1 MEILCG
7 QKHLS
12 AQELWGK
19 GKSIVTDFNSLIA
32 EFGNQVREN
41 LRFGEGEPE
50 AQLTNPVAT
59 LLKGFG
65 ALHSMEVQ
73 TVRET
78 SLKTAGG
85 GLVSE
90 GLVRPDYAIMVDG
103 VLTGYVELKA
113 PGKNIDPDSFTKKS
127 HEYKQW
133 QRLRNLPNLLY
144 TNGTEWRLYRYG
156 KPVPTGSEKNDNAV
170 NVSAGSVIIN
180 KKRVLFP
187 EKITWSAPANL
198 ATLFLNFLRWVPAPI
213 TSADRLVETL
223 APLAAL
229 LREEMLLGLD
239 AQEKTYKADQA
250 KAKKKGE
257 EDLLIPSKLV
267 GLRDDWRDTLAPGT
281 SNEEFADS
289 FAQTVVFSLVV
300 ALSEGHNLSIESLST
315 MANRLRSQH
324 GLLGN
329 ALGLLTEHLDEKS
342 SLYNALAVIVRVM
355 GAASWEYISGGKAD
369 VYLHLY
375 EHFLSIYN
383 PEQRKKTGS
392 YYTPVEVVDQMVRL
406 VDDALRTYMGKEHG
420 LASEGVSVIDPAMGT
435 GTYPLSV
442 MHKVAK
448 TESLAPA
455 ARTRALNRLA
465 KNLYGFELQSGPFS
479 VAELR
484 LNQTLKELGA
494 DVPED
499 GLNLYVADTLYD
511 PYSRAKPM
519 SGNTLR
525 LLSQLS
531 NKATRVKREVPI
543 QVCIGNP
550 PYKDKAQG
558 MGGWVESG
566 HRYKKKDEKE
576 KNSPILDDFRA
587 PSMGG
592 YERVLKNLY
601 IYFWRWAFWKVFED
615 SFRVIES
622 ESDNSQHA
630 GVVCF
635 ITPSSYLNGPGFAG
649 MREYI
654 RRSSSRGWIIN
665 VTPEGYGPE
674 KENAIFAIKTPVA
687 ISLFIRE
694 ENTDEERMA
703 DIRYVAL
710 HGTFEEKMQAL
721 ANLEL
726 DGEEFM
732 PVRSGWGNQFAP
744 DSGKDW
750 NSYLYMD
757 DLYSVSS
764 SGIDPSRKW
773 VVAPS
778 QRILEERWSELTE
791 GNDLKIRANR
801 FKETPTAGI
810 AKGKTPLLGND
821 TFQGSKESLNDQIA
835 REVIPT
841 VPNIV
846 PIGYRSFDRQYIL
859 ADARLLDRPRPKLW
873 PYRIQNQIFIVEQ
886 YARNP
891 KNGPG
896 LYFSSLI
903 PDKNA
908 FKGSHG
914 GRCYPVFTT
923 DGEPNLRTSV
933 AQLLCE
939 RFGNDAPGN
948 LVYYLAALTGHP
960 EYVRT
965 FSKPL
970 ETSHM
975 RAPLTADPELWERA
989 VQLGKQVVW
998 LHTYGE
1004 RGEPLPGMK
1013 YLHQLPEGAD
1023 YTLPNPTVDMGKT
1036 MPEEKP
1042 SFSPDPVDSLSEEE
1056 NNPVMGTVSFG
1067 QARCENMEKRVFD
1080 YTIGG
1085 NQVLGLW
1092 AKYRLKKPE
1101 EVSSSPLDEIV
1112 QREWPEAWSE
1122 EYERLL
1128 YTLTHLVHLEPAQEK
1143 LLDEVLAGEQI
1154 FREEFVDTED

>member
-1 MEILCG
+1 M
-7 QKHLS
+7 
-12 AQELWGK
+12 
-19 GKSIVTDFNSLIA
+19 TDFNSLIA
-32 EFGNQVREN
+32 EFGRQVREN
-41 LRFGEGEPE
+41 LRVGDGEPE

-59 LLKGFG
+59 LLQDFG
-65 ALHSMEVQ
+65 ALHSMKVV

-85 GLVSE
+85 GLISE

-113 PGKNIDPDSFTKKS
+113 PGKNIDPASFTKKS
-127 HEYKQW
+127 HEYRQW

-156 KPVPTGSEKNDNAV
+156 EPVLTSTGYDAV
-170 NVSAGSVIIN
+170 HMHGSFSGHGT
-180 KKRVLFP
+180 L
-187 EKITWSAPANL
+187 SAPDAL
-198 ATLFLNFLRWVPAPI
+198 ATFFLNFLRWVPAPI
-213 TSADRLVETL
+213 KSADQLVETL

-229 LREEMLLGLD
+229 LREEMLLGL
-239 AQEKTYKADQA
+239 AVQEKTYKADQA

-257 EDLLIPSKLV
+257 EDFVIPPPLV
-267 GLRDDWRDTLAPGT
+267 GLRKDWRDTLAPST

-300 ALSEGHNLSIESLST
+300 ALSEGHDLSLETFST
-315 MANRLRSQH
+315 MAGRLRSQH

-342 SLYNALAVIVRVM
+342 SLYNALAVIVRVI
-355 GAASWEYISGGKAD
+355 GAASWVDISGGKSD

-375 EHFLSIYN
+375 EHFLKVYN

-406 VDDALRTYMGKEHG
+406 VDDALRTYLGKEHG

-442 MHKVAK
+442 MHQVAK
-448 TESLAPA
+448 AESLAPA

-494 DVPED
+494 DIPED
-499 GLNLYVADTLYD
+499 GLNLYVADTLGD
-511 PYSRAKPM
+511 PYAKQKPVN
-519 SGNTLR
+519 GNTLR

-550 PYKDKAQG
+550 PYKDKAEG

-566 HRYKKKDEKE
+566 FRSADVA
-576 KNSPILDDFRA
+576 SPILDDFRA
-587 PSMGG
+587 QGMGK
-592 YERVLKNLY
+592 YEYVLKNLY
-601 IYFWRWAFWKVFED
+601 VYFWRWAFWKVFED
-615 SFRVIES
+615 SFRALEGQPDS
-622 ESDNSQHA
+622 AQRA

-635 ITPSSYLNGPGFAG
+635 ITASGYLNGPGFAG

-665 VTPEGYGPE
+665 VTPEGKRPPA
-674 KENAIFAIKTPVA
+674 KNAVFAIETPVSIA
-687 ISLFIRE
+687 LFLRE
-694 ENTDEERMA
+694 ENTDEETPA

-710 HGTFEEKMQAL
+710 HGTFAEKMQAL
-721 ANLEL
+721 AALEL
-726 DGEEFM
+726 DSVEFE
-732 PVRSGWGNQFAP
+732 PVRSGWGDKFAP
-744 DSGKDW
+744 EAGGDWDSYPELPDFYASCFPGVKP
-750 NSYLYMD
+750 N
-757 DLYSVSS
+757 
-764 SGIDPSRKW
+764 KTW
-773 VVAPS
+773 VYAPS
-778 QRILEERWSELTE
+778 ESVLQERWGELIE
-791 GNDLKIRANR
+791 GNDLEVRAER
-801 FKETPTAGI
+801 FKETRDTKI
-810 AKGKTPLLGND
+810 TEGKNPLPGSD
-821 TFQGSKESLNDQIA
+821 TFQGSLESLNDQIA
-835 REVIPT
+835 RELIPDT
-841 VPNIV
+841 PNIV
-846 PIGYRSFDRQYIL
+846 QVGYRSFDRQYIL
-859 ADARLLDRPRPKLW
+859 ADARLADMPRPKLW
-873 PYRIQNQIFIVEQ
+873 EHRVPGQIFIVEQ
-886 YARNP
+886 HAHYP
-891 KNGPG
+891 KAGPG
-896 LYFSSLI
+896 LYFNDLI
-903 PDKNA
+903 PDMDA
-908 FKGSHG
+908 FKGSEG
-914 GRCYPVFTT
+914 GRAHPSLTT
-923 DGEPNLRTSV
+923 DSTPNLTESAEQMLR
-933 AQLLCE
+933 E
-939 RFGNDAPGN
+939 RFGNNAPGD

-960 EYVRT
+960 GYVRT
-965 FSKPL
+965 FDEPL
-970 ETSHM
+970 QQAGI
-975 RAPLTADPELWERA
+975 RVPLTADPALWERA

-1023 YTLPNPTVDMGKT
+1023 YTLPTPTVDMGKT
-1036 MPEEKP
+1036 MPEKKP
-1042 SFSPDPVDSLSEEE
+1042 SFSPDPVDSLSEEQ
-1056 NNPVMGTVSFG
+1056 NNPAMGTVSFG
-1067 QARCENMEKRVFD
+1067 QARCENVEKRVFD
-1080 YTIGG
+1080 YTVGG

-1092 AKYRLKKPE
+1092 AKYRLKKP
-1101 EVSSSPLDEIV
+1101 VVRRSSSLNDIV
-1112 QREWPEAWSE
+1112 QREWPAAWSE

>member
-1 MEILCG
+1 M
-7 QKHLS
+7 
-12 AQELWGK
+12 
-19 GKSIVTDFNSLIA
+19 
-32 EFGNQVREN
+32 
-41 LRFGEGEPE
+41 
-50 AQLTNPVAT
+50 
-59 LLKGFG
+59 
-65 ALHSMEVQ
+65 
-73 TVRET
+73 
-78 SLKTAGG
+78 
-85 GLVSE
+85 
-90 GLVRPDYAIMVDG
+90 RPDYAIMVDG

-113 PGKNIDPDSFTKKS
+113 PGKNIDPASFTKKS

-156 KPVPTGSEKNDNAV
+156 EPVLTSTGYDAV
-170 NVSAGSVIIN
+170 HMHGSFSGHGT
-180 KKRVLFP
+180 L
-187 EKITWSAPANL
+187 SAPDAL
-198 ATLFLNFLRWVPAPI
+198 ATFFLNFLRWVPAPI
-213 TSADRLVETL
+213 KSADQLVETL

-229 LREEMLLGLD
+229 LREEMLLGL
-239 AQEKTYKADQA
+239 AVQEKTYKADQA

-257 EDLLIPSKLV
+257 EDFVIPPPLV
-267 GLRDDWRDTLAPGT
+267 GLRKDWRDTLAPST

-300 ALSEGHNLSIESLST
+300 ALSEGHDLSLETFST
-315 MANRLRSQH
+315 MAGRLRSQH

-355 GAASWEYISGGKAD
+355 GAASWADISGGKSD

-375 EHFLSIYN
+375 EHFLKVYN

-406 VDDALRTYMGKEHG
+406 VDDALRTYLGKEHG

-484 LNQTLKELGA
+484 LNQTLKEMGA
-494 DVPED
+494 DIPED
-499 GLNLYVADTLYD
+499 GLNLYVADTLSD
-511 PYSRAKPM
+511 PYAKQKPVN
-519 SGNTLR
+519 GNTLR

-566 HRYKKKDEKE
+566 HRYKKKDKKE

-587 PSMGG
+587 PSMGK
-592 YERVLKNLY
+592 YEYVLKNLY
-601 IYFWRWAFWKVFED
+601 VYFWRWAFWKVFED
-615 SFRVIES
+615 SFRALEGQPDS
-622 ESDNSQHA
+622 AQRA

-635 ITPSSYLNGPGFAG
+635 ITADGYLNGPGFAG

-665 VTPEGYGPE
+665 VTPEGLQPPA
-674 KENAIFAIKTPVA
+674 ENAIFAIETPVSIA
-687 ISLFIRE
+687 LFLRE
-694 ENTDEERMA
+694 EDTDEETPA

-710 HGTFEEKMQAL
+710 HGTFAEKMQAL
-721 ANLEL
+721 AALDL
-726 DGEEFM
+726 DGAEFE
-732 PVRSGWGNQFAP
+732 PVRSGWGDKFAP
-744 DSGKDW
+744 EAGGDWDSYPELPDF
-750 NSYLYMD
+750 YLD
-757 DLYSVSS
+757 HFP
-764 SGIDPSRKW
+764 GIDPSRSW
-773 VVAPS
+773 VYDPS
-778 QRILEERWSELTE
+778 LSILEERWAELIE
-791 GNDLKIRANR
+791 GTDLQVRAER
-801 FKETPTAGI
+801 FKKTDSTSIFAG
-810 AKGKTPLLGND
+810 KKPLPGED
-821 TFQGSKESLNDQIA
+821 TFQGSHESLNDQIA
-835 REVIPT
+835 REVIPDA
-841 VPNIV
+841 PNIV
-846 PIGYRSFDRQYIL
+846 PVGYRSFDRQYIL
-859 ADARLLDRPRPKLW
+859 ADARLIHRPSPKLW
-873 PYRIQNQIFIVEQ
+873 EYRIPGQIFIVEQ
-886 YARNP
+886 HSRHP
-891 KNGPG
+891 KAGPG
-896 LYFSSLI
+896 LYISSLI
-903 PDKNA
+903 PDKNS
-908 FKGSHG
+908 FKGSEG
-914 GRCYPVFTT
+914 GRAHPVLTVS
-923 DGEPNLRTSV
+923 GIPNLTESA
-933 AQLLCE
+933 AQILRE
-939 RFGNDAPGN
+939 RFGDNAPGD

-960 EYVRT
+960 GYVRT
-965 FSKPL
+965 FDKPL
-970 ETSHM
+970 QQAGI
-975 RAPLTADPELWERA
+975 RVPLTADPALWERA

-1004 RGEPLPGMK
+1004 RGESLPGMK

-1023 YTLPNPTVDMGKT
+1023 YALPTPTVDMGKT
-1036 MPEEKP
+1036 MPEKKP
-1042 SFSPDPVDSLSEEE
+1042 SFSPDPVNSLSEEE

-1067 QARCENMEKRVFD
+1067 KARCENVEKRVFD

-1092 AKYRLKKPE
+1092 AKYRLKKP
-1101 EVSSSPLDEIV
+1101 VVRRSSSLNDIV
-1112 QREWPEAWSE
+1112 QREWPDAWSE

>member
-1 MEILCG
+1 M
-7 QKHLS
+7 
-12 AQELWGK
+12 
-19 GKSIVTDFNSLIA
+19 TDFNSLIA
-32 EFGNQVREN
+32 EFGRQVREN
-41 LRFGEGEPE
+41 LRVGDGEPE

-59 LLKGFG
+59 LLQDFG
-65 ALHSMEVQ
+65 ALHSMKVV

-85 GLVSE
+85 GLISE
-90 GLVRPDYAIMVDG
+90 GLVRPDYAITVDG

-113 PGKNIDPDSFTKKS
+113 PGKNIDPASFTKKS
-127 HEYKQW
+127 HEYRQW

-156 KPVPTGSEKNDNAV
+156 EPVLTSTGYDAV
-170 NVSAGSVIIN
+170 HMHGSFSGHGT
-180 KKRVLFP
+180 L
-187 EKITWSAPANL
+187 SAPDAL
-198 ATLFLNFLRWVPAPI
+198 ATFFLNFLRWVPAPI
-213 TSADRLVETL
+213 KSADQLVETL

-229 LREEMLLGLD
+229 LREEMLLGLS
-239 AQEKTYKADQA
+239 AQEKTYKAEQA

-257 EDLLIPSKLV
+257 EDFVIPPPLV
-267 GLRDDWRDTLAPGT
+267 GLRKDWRDTLAPST

-300 ALSEGHNLSIESLST
+300 ALSENLDLSLETFST
-315 MANRLRSQH
+315 MAGRLRSQH

-329 ALGLLTEHLDEKS
+329 ALSLLTDHLDEKS

-355 GAASWEYISGGKAD
+355 DAASWADISGGKSD

-375 EHFLSIYN
+375 EHFLKVYN

-406 VDDALRTYMGKEHG
+406 VDDALRAYLGKEHG

-442 MHKVAK
+442 MHQVAK
-448 TESLAPA
+448 TDSLAPA

-484 LNQTLKELGA
+484 LNETLKEMGA
-494 DVPED
+494 EVPED
-499 GLNLYVADTLYD
+499 GLNLYVADTLSD
-511 PYSRAKPM
+511 PYAKQKPVN
-519 SGNTLR
+519 GNTLR

-550 PYKDKAQG
+550 PYKDKAEG

-566 HRYKKKDEKE
+566 FRSADVA
-576 KNSPILDDFRA
+576 SPILDDFRA
-587 PSMGG
+587 QGMGK
-592 YERVLKNLY
+592 YEYVLKNLY
-601 IYFWRWAFWKVFED
+601 VYFWRWAFWKVFED
-615 SFRVIES
+615 SFRALEGQPDS
-622 ESDNSQHA
+622 AQRA

-635 ITPSSYLNGPGFAG
+635 ITADGYLHGPGFAG

-665 VTPEGYGPE
+665 VTPEGKRPPA
-674 KENAIFAIKTPVA
+674 KNAVFAIETPVSIA
-687 ISLFIRE
+687 LFLRE
-694 ENTDEERMA
+694 EKTDEETPA

-710 HGTFEEKMQAL
+710 HGTFAEKMQAL
-721 ANLEL
+721 AALNL
-726 DGEEFM
+726 DGAEFE
-732 PVRSGWGNQFAP
+732 PVRSGWGDKFAP
-744 DSGKDW
+744 EAGGDWDSYPEIPDFYTSCFPGVKP
-750 NSYLYMD
+750 N
-757 DLYSVSS
+757 
-764 SGIDPSRKW
+764 KTW
-773 VVAPS
+773 VYAPS
-778 QRILEERWSELTE
+778 ESVLQERWAELIE
-791 GNDLKIRANR
+791 GNDLEVRAER
-801 FKETPTAGI
+801 FKETRDTKI
-810 AKGKTPLLGND
+810 TEGKKPLPGSD
-821 TFQGSKESLNDQIA
+821 TFQGSLESLNEQIA
-835 REVIPT
+835 REFIPDT
-841 VPNIV
+841 PNIV
-846 PIGYRSFDRQYIL
+846 QVGYRSFDRQYIL
-859 ADARLLDRPRPKLW
+859 ADARLADMPRPKLW
-873 PYRIQNQIFIVEQ
+873 EHRVPGQIFIVEQ
-886 YARNP
+886 HARHP
-891 KNGPG
+891 QAGPG
-896 LYFSSLI
+896 LYFDALI
-903 PDKNA
+903 PDMNA
-908 FKGSHG
+908 FNNRG
-914 GRCYPVFTT
+914 GRAHPALTI
-923 DGEPNLRTSV
+923 GGAPNLTEPA
-933 AQLLCE
+933 AQMLRE
-939 RFGNDAPGN
+939 RFGNNAPGD

-960 EYVRT
+960 GYVRT
-965 FSKPL
+965 FDVPL
-970 ETSHM
+970 QQAGI
-975 RAPLTADPELWERA
+975 RVPLTADPELWERA

-1023 YTLPNPTVDMGKT
+1023 YTLPTPTVDMGSA
-1036 MPEEKP
+1036 MPEKKP
-1042 SFSPDPVDSLSEEE
+1042 SFSPDPVNSLSEEE
-1056 NNPVMGTVSFG
+1056 NNPAMGTVSFG
-1067 QARCENMEKRVFD
+1067 QARCENVEKRVFD

-1092 AKYRLKKPE
+1092 AKYRLKKP
-1101 EVSSSPLDEIV
+1101 VVRRSSSLNDIV

>member
-1 MEILCG
+1 M
-7 QKHLS
+7 
-12 AQELWGK
+12 
-19 GKSIVTDFNSLIA
+19 TDFNSLIA
-32 EFGNQVREN
+32 EFGRQVREN
-41 LRFGEGEPE
+41 LRVGDGEPE

-59 LLKGFG
+59 LLQDFG
-65 ALHSMEVQ
+65 ALHSMKVV

-113 PGKNIDPDSFTKKS
+113 PGKNIDPASFTKKS

-133 QRLRNLPNLLY
+133 QCLRNLPNLLY

-156 KPVPTGSEKNDNAV
+156 EPVLTSTGYDAV
-170 NVSAGSVIIN
+170 HMHGSFSGHGT
-180 KKRVLFP
+180 L
-187 EKITWSAPANL
+187 SAPDAL
-198 ATLFLNFLRWVPAPI
+198 ATFFLNFLRWVPAPI
-213 TSADRLVETL
+213 TSADQLVETL

-229 LREEMLLGLD
+229 LREEMLLGLA
-239 AQEKTYKADQA
+239 AQEKTYKAEQA

-257 EDLLIPSKLV
+257 EDSVFPPPLV
-267 GLRDDWRDTLAPGT
+267 GLRKDWRDTLAPST

-300 ALSEGHNLSIESLST
+300 ALSENLDLSLETFST
-315 MANRLRSQH
+315 MAGRLRSQH

-329 ALGLLTEHLDEKS
+329 ALGLLTEHLDEES

-355 GAASWEYISGGKAD
+355 GAASWADISGGKSD

-375 EHFLSIYN
+375 EHFLKVYN

-406 VDDALRTYMGKEHG
+406 VDDALRTYLGKEHG

-442 MHKVAK
+442 MHKVAR

-465 KNLYGFELQSGPFS
+465 NNLYGFELQSGPFS

-484 LNQTLKELGA
+484 LNQTLKEMGG

-499 GLNLYVADTLYD
+499 GLNLYVADTLSD
-511 PYSRAKPM
+511 PYAKQKPVN
-519 SGNTLR
+519 GNTLR

-550 PYKDKAQG
+550 PYKDKAEG

-566 HRYKKKDEKE
+566 FRSPDVA
-576 KNSPILDDFRA
+576 SPILDDFRA
-587 PSMGG
+587 PGMGK
-592 YERVLKNLY
+592 YEYVLKNLY
-601 IYFWRWAFWKVFED
+601 VYFWRWAFWKVFED
-615 SFRVIES
+615 SFRALEGQPDS
-622 ESDNSQHA
+622 AQRA

-635 ITPSSYLNGPGFAG
+635 ITADGYLHGPGFAG

-665 VTPEGYGPE
+665 VTPEGKRPPA
-674 KENAIFAIKTPVA
+674 KNAVFAIETPVSIA
-687 ISLFIRE
+687 LFLRE
-694 ENTDEERMA
+694 ENTDEETPA

-710 HGTFEEKMQAL
+710 HGTFAEKMQAL
-721 ANLEL
+721 ATLDL
-726 DGEEFM
+726 DGAEFE
-732 PVRSGWGNQFAP
+732 PARSGWGDKFAP
-744 DSGKDW
+744 EAGGDWDSYPELPDFYASCFPGVKP
-750 NSYLYMD
+750 N
-757 DLYSVSS
+757 
-764 SGIDPSRKW
+764 KTW
-773 VVAPS
+773 VYAPS
-778 QRILEERWSELTE
+778 KSVLQERWAELIE
-791 GNDLKIRANR
+791 GNDLEVRAER
-801 FKETPTAGI
+801 FKETRDTKI
-810 AKGKTPLLGND
+810 TEGKKPLPGSD
-821 TFQGSKESLNDQIA
+821 TFQGSLESLNDQIA
-835 REVIPT
+835 RELIPDT
-841 VPNIV
+841 PNIV
-846 PIGYRSFDRQYIL
+846 QVGYRSFDRQYIL
-859 ADARLLDRPRPKLW
+859 ADARLADMPRPKLW
-873 PYRIQNQIFIVEQ
+873 EHRVPGQIFIVEQ
-886 YARNP
+886 HARHP
-891 KNGPG
+891 QAGPG
-896 LYFSSLI
+896 LYFDALI
-903 PDKNA
+903 PDMNA
-908 FKGSHG
+908 FNNRG
-914 GRCYPVFTT
+914 GRAHPTLTT
-923 DGEPNLRTSV
+923 GGTPNLTEFATQMLR
-933 AQLLCE
+933 E
-939 RFGNDAPGN
+939 RFGDNAPGD

-960 EYVRT
+960 GYVRT
-965 FSKPL
+965 FDEPL
-970 ETSHM
+970 QQAGI
-975 RAPLTADPELWERA
+975 RVPLTADPELWERA

-1004 RGEPLPGMK
+1004 RGEPLPGMEH
-1013 YLHQLPEGAD
+1013 LHQLPEGAD
-1023 YTLPNPTVDMGKT
+1023 YTLPTPTVDMGKT
-1036 MPEEKP
+1036 MPEKKP
-1042 SFSPDPVDSLSEEE
+1042 SFSPDLVNSLSEEE

-1067 QARCENMEKRVFD
+1067 KARCENVEKRVFD
-1080 YTIGG
+1080 YTVGG

-1092 AKYRLKKPE
+1092 AKYRLKKP
-1101 EVSSSPLDEIV
+1101 VVRRSSSLNDIV
-1112 QREWPEAWSE
+1112 QREWPAAWSE

-1128 YTLTHLVHLEPAQEK
+1128 YTLTHLVHLEPSQEK

>member
-1 MEILCG
+1 M
-7 QKHLS
+7 
-12 AQELWGK
+12 
-19 GKSIVTDFNSLIA
+19 TDFNSLIA
-32 EFGNQVREN
+32 EFGRQVREN
-41 LRFGEGEPE
+41 LRVGDGEPE

-59 LLKGFG
+59 LLQDFG
-65 ALHSMEVQ
+65 ALHSMKVV

-113 PGKNIDPDSFTKKS
+113 PGKNIDPASFTKKS

-156 KPVPTGSEKNDNAV
+156 EPVLTSTGYDAV
-170 NVSAGSVIIN
+170 HMHGSFSGHGT
-180 KKRVLFP
+180 L
-187 EKITWSAPANL
+187 SAPDAL
-198 ATLFLNFLRWVPAPI
+198 AAFFLNFLRWAPSPI
-213 TSADRLVETL
+213 TSADQLVGTL

-229 LREEMLLGLD
+229 LREEMLLGL
-239 AQEKTYKADQA
+239 AVQEKTYKADQT

-257 EDLLIPSKLV
+257 EDFVIPPPLV
-267 GLRDDWRDTLAPGT
+267 GLRKDWRDTLAPST

-300 ALSEGHNLSIESLST
+300 ALSEGHDLSLETFST
-315 MANRLRSQH
+315 MAGRLRSQH

-355 GAASWEYISGGKAD
+355 GAASWKYISGGKSD

-375 EHFLSIYN
+375 EHFLKVYN

-406 VDDALRTYMGKEHG
+406 VDDALRTYLGKEHG

-442 MHKVAK
+442 MHQVAK
-448 TESLAPA
+448 AESLAPA

-494 DVPED
+494 EIPED
-499 GLNLYVADTLYD
+499 GLNLYVADTLSD
-511 PYSRAKPM
+511 PYAKQKPVN
-519 SGNTLR
+519 SQTLR

-550 PYKDKAQG
+550 PYKDKAEG

-566 HRYKKKDEKE
+566 FRSPAVA
-576 KNSPILDDFRA
+576 SPILDDFRA
-587 PSMGG
+587 PGMGK
-592 YERVLKNLY
+592 YEYVLKNLY
-601 IYFWRWAFWKVFED
+601 VYFWRWAFWKVFED
-615 SFRVIES
+615 SFRALEGQPDS
-622 ESDNSQHA
+622 TQRA

-635 ITPSSYLNGPGFAG
+635 ITADGYLNGPGFAG

-665 VTPEGYGPE
+665 VTPEGKRPPA
-674 KENAIFAIKTPVA
+674 KNAVFAIETPVSIA
-687 ISLFIRE
+687 LFLRE
-694 ENTDEERMA
+694 ENTDEETPA

-710 HGTFEEKMQAL
+710 HGTFAEKMHAL
-721 ANLEL
+721 ATLDL
-726 DGEEFM
+726 DGAEFE
-732 PVRSGWGNQFAP
+732 PVRSGWGDKFAP
-744 DSGKDW
+744 EAGGDWDSYPELPDFYASCFPGVKP
-750 NSYLYMD
+750 N
-757 DLYSVSS
+757 
-764 SGIDPSRKW
+764 KTW
-773 VVAPS
+773 VYAPS
-778 QRILEERWSELTE
+778 ESVLQERWAELIE
-791 GNDLKIRANR
+791 GNDLEVRAER
-801 FKETPTAGI
+801 FKETRDTKI
-810 AKGKTPLLGND
+810 TEGKKPLPGSD
-821 TFQGSKESLNDQIA
+821 TFQGSLESLNDQIA
-835 REVIPT
+835 RELIPDT
-841 VPNIV
+841 PNIV
-846 PIGYRSFDRQYIL
+846 QVGYRSFDRQYIL
-859 ADARLLDRPRPKLW
+859 ADARLLHMPSPKLW
-873 PYRIQNQIFIVEQ
+873 EHRVSEQIFIVEQ
-886 YARNP
+886 HARHP
-891 KNGPG
+891 QAGPG
-896 LYFSSLI
+896 LYFDALI
-903 PDKNA
+903 PDMNA
-908 FKGSHG
+908 FNNRG
-914 GRCYPVFTT
+914 GRAHPVLNVNGT
-923 DGEPNLRTSV
+923 PNLTEPATQMLR
-933 AQLLCE
+933 E
-939 RFGNDAPGN
+939 RFGDNAPGN

-960 EYVRT
+960 GYVRT
-965 FSKPL
+965 FDEPL
-970 ETSHM
+970 QQAGI
-975 RAPLTADPELWERA
+975 RVPLTADPALWERA

-1004 RGEPLPGMK
+1004 RGEPLPGIK
-1013 YLHQLPEGAD
+1013 YLHQLPKDAD

-1036 MPEEKP
+1036 MPEKKP
-1042 SFSPDPVDSLSEEE
+1042 SFSPDPVDSLSKEE

-1067 QARCENMEKRVFD
+1067 QARCENVEKRVFD

-1092 AKYRLKKPE
+1092 AKYRLKKPKTNW
-1101 EVSSSPLDEIV
+1101 SSSLNDIV

>member
-1 MEILCG
+1 M
-7 QKHLS
+7 
-12 AQELWGK
+12 
-19 GKSIVTDFNSLIA
+19 TDFNSLIA
-32 EFGNQVREN
+32 EFGRQVREN
-41 LRFGEGEPE
+41 LRVGDGEPE

-59 LLKGFG
+59 LLQDFG
-65 ALHSMEVQ
+65 ALHSMKVV

-113 PGKNIDPDSFTKKS
+113 PGKNIDPASFTKKS

-156 KPVPTGSEKNDNAV
+156 EPVLTSTGYEAV
-170 NVSAGSVIIN
+170 HMHGSFSGHGT
-180 KKRVLFP
+180 L
-187 EKITWSAPANL
+187 SAPDAL
-198 ATLFLNFLRWVPAPI
+198 ATFFLNFLRWVPAPI
-213 TSADRLVETL
+213 TSADQLVETL

-229 LREEMLLGLD
+229 LREEMLLGLS
-239 AQEKTYKADQA
+239 AQEKTYKAEQA

-257 EDLLIPSKLV
+257 EDFVIPPPLV
-267 GLRDDWRDTLAPGT
+267 GLRKDWRDTLAPST

-300 ALSEGHNLSIESLST
+300 ALSEGHDLSLETFST
-315 MANRLRSQH
+315 MAGRLRSQH

-329 ALGLLTEHLDEKS
+329 ALGLLTEHLDEES

-355 GAASWEYISGGKAD
+355 GAASWADISGGKSD

-375 EHFLSIYN
+375 EHFLKVYN

-406 VDDALRTYMGKEHG
+406 VDDALRTYLGKEHG

-442 MHKVAK
+442 MHQVAK

-484 LNQTLKELGA
+484 LNQTLKEMGG

-499 GLNLYVADTLYD
+499 GLNLYVADTLSD
-511 PYSRAKPM
+511 PYAKQKPVN
-519 SGNTLR
+519 GNTLR

-550 PYKDKAQG
+550 PYKDKAEG

-566 HRYKKKDEKE
+566 FRSPDVA
-576 KNSPILDDFRA
+576 SPILDDFRA
-587 PSMGG
+587 PGMGK
-592 YERVLKNLY
+592 YEYVLKNLY
-601 IYFWRWAFWKVFED
+601 VYFWRWAFWKVFED
-615 SFRVIES
+615 SFRALGGQPDS
-622 ESDNSQHA
+622 SQHA

-635 ITPSSYLNGPGFAG
+635 ITADGYLHGPGFAG

-654 RRSSSRGWIIN
+654 RRSASRGWIIN
-665 VTPEGYGPE
+665 VTPEGLRPPA
-674 KENAIFAIKTPVA
+674 KNAVFAIETPVSIA
-687 ISLFIRE
+687 LFLRE
-694 ENTDEERMA
+694 ENTDEETPA

-710 HGTFEEKMQAL
+710 HGTFTEKMQDLAAL
-721 ANLEL
+721 DL
-726 DGEEFM
+726 DSAEFE
-732 PVRSGWGNQFAP
+732 PARSGWGDKFAP
-744 DSGKDW
+744 EAGGDWDSYPALPDFYA
-750 NSYLYMD
+750 SYFPG
-757 DLYSVSS
+757 VK
-764 SGIDPSRKW
+764 PNKTW
-773 VVAPS
+773 VYAPS
-778 QRILEERWSELTE
+778 ESVLQERWAELIE
-791 GNDLKIRANR
+791 GNDLEVRAER
-801 FKETPTAGI
+801 FKETSSTGI
-810 AKGKTPLLGND
+810 AVGKKPLPGND
-821 TFQGSKESLNDQIA
+821 TFQGSLESLNDQIT
-835 REVIPT
+835 REIIPDA
-841 VPNIV
+841 PNIV
-846 PIGYRSFDRQYIL
+846 PVGYRSFDRQYIL
-859 ADARLLDRPRPKLW
+859 ADSRLLHRASPDLW
-873 PYRIQNQIFIVEQ
+873 EHRVPGQIFIVEQ
-886 YARNP
+886 HAHYP
-891 KNGPG
+891 KAGPG
-896 LYFSSLI
+896 LYFSALI
-903 PDKNA
+903 PDMDA
-908 FKGSHG
+908 FNNRG
-914 GRCYPVFTT
+914 GRAHPVLAVSGT
-923 DGEPNLRTSV
+923 PNLTEPTARI
-933 AQLLCE
+933 LRE
-939 RFGNDAPGN
+939 RFGDNAPGD

-960 EYVRT
+960 GYVRT
-965 FSKPL
+965 FDEPL
-970 ETSHM
+970 KQAGI
-975 RAPLTADPELWERA
+975 RVPLTADPELWERA

-1013 YLHQLPEGAD
+1013 YLHQIPEGAD
-1023 YTLPNPTVDMGKT
+1023 YTLPTPTVDMGRT
-1036 MPEEKP
+1036 MPEKKP
-1042 SFSPDPVDSLSEEE
+1042 SFSPDPVSSLSEEE
-1056 NNPVMGTVSFG
+1056 NNPVMGAVSFG
-1067 QARCENMEKRVFD
+1067 RARCENVEKRVFD
-1080 YTIGG
+1080 YTVGG

-1092 AKYRLKKPE
+1092 AKYRLKKP
-1101 EVSSSPLDEIV
+1101 VVRRSSSLNDIV
-1112 QREWPEAWSE
+1112 QREWPEAWSD

>member
-1 MEILCG
+1 M
-7 QKHLS
+7 
-12 AQELWGK
+12 
-19 GKSIVTDFNSLIA
+19 TDFNSLIA
-32 EFGNQVREN
+32 EFGRQVREN
-41 LRFGEGEPE
+41 LRVGDGEPE

-59 LLKGFG
+59 LLQDFG
-65 ALHSMEVQ
+65 ALHSMKVV

-90 GLVRPDYAIMVDG
+90 GLVRPDYAITVDG

-113 PGKNIDPDSFTKKS
+113 PGKNIDPASFTKKS
-127 HEYKQW
+127 HEYRQW

-156 KPVPTGSEKNDNAV
+156 EPVLTSTGYDAV
-170 NVSAGSVIIN
+170 HMHGSFSGHGT
-180 KKRVLFP
+180 L
-187 EKITWSAPANL
+187 SAPDAL
-198 ATLFLNFLRWVPAPI
+198 ATFFLSFLRWVPAPI
-213 TSADRLVETL
+213 KSADQLVETL

-229 LREEMLLGLD
+229 LREEMLLGLA

-257 EDLLIPSKLV
+257 EDFVIPPPLV
-267 GLRDDWRDTLAPGT
+267 GLRKDWRDTLAPST

-300 ALSEGHNLSIESLST
+300 ALSENLDLSLETFST
-315 MANRLRSQH
+315 MAGRLRSQH

-355 GAASWEYISGGKAD
+355 DAASWADISGGKSD

-375 EHFLSIYN
+375 EHFLKVYN

-406 VDDALRTYMGKEHG
+406 VDDALRTYLGKEHG

-442 MHKVAK
+442 MHQVAK

-494 DVPED
+494 DIPED
-499 GLNLYVADTLYD
+499 GLNLYVADTLSD
-511 PYSRAKPM
+511 PYAKQKPVN
-519 SGNTLR
+519 GNTLR

-550 PYKDKAQG
+550 PYKDKAEG

-566 HRYKKKDEKE
+566 FRSADVA
-576 KNSPILDDFRA
+576 SPILDDFRA
-587 PSMGG
+587 PGMGK
-592 YERVLKNLY
+592 YEYVLKNLY
-601 IYFWRWAFWKVFED
+601 VYFWRWAFWKVFED
-615 SFRVIES
+615 SFRALEGQLDS
-622 ESDNSQHA
+622 AQHA

-635 ITPSSYLNGPGFAG
+635 ITADGYLNGPGFAG

-665 VTPEGYGPE
+665 VTPEGKRPPKGTAVFDIE
-674 KENAIFAIKTPVA
+674 TPVSIA
-687 ISLFIRE
+687 LFLRE
-694 ENTDEERMA
+694 ENTDEETPA

-710 HGTFEEKMQAL
+710 HGKLEEKLQAL
-721 ANLEL
+721 AALDL
-726 DGEEFM
+726 DGAEFE
-732 PVRSGWGNQFAP
+732 PVRSGWGDKFAP
-744 DSGKDW
+744 EAGGDWDSYPELPDFYASCFPGVKP
-750 NSYLYMD
+750 N
-757 DLYSVSS
+757 
-764 SGIDPSRKW
+764 KTW
-773 VVAPS
+773 VYAPS
-778 QRILEERWSELTE
+778 ESVLQERWAELIE
-791 GNDLKIRANR
+791 GNDLEVRAER
-801 FKETPTAGI
+801 FKETGSTSISAG
-810 AKGKTPLLGND
+810 KKPLPGKD
-821 TFQGSKESLNDQIA
+821 TFQGSRESLNDQIA
-835 REVIPT
+835 RELIPDA
-841 VPNIV
+841 PNIV
-846 PIGYRSFDRQYIL
+846 PVGYRSFDRQYIL
-859 ADARLLDRPRPKLW
+859 ADSRLLERARPELW
-873 PYRIQNQIFIVEQ
+873 EHRVPGQIFIVEQ
-886 YARNP
+886 HAHYP
-891 KNGPG
+891 KAGPG
-896 LYFSSLI
+896 LYFSALI
-903 PDKNA
+903 PDMHA
-908 FKGSHG
+908 FNNRG
-914 GRCYPVFTT
+914 GRAHPALTI
-923 DGEPNLRTSV
+923 GGAPNLTESA
-933 AQLLCE
+933 AQMLRE
-939 RFGNDAPGN
+939 RFGENAPGD

-960 EYVRT
+960 GYVRT
-965 FSKPL
+965 FDEPL
-970 ETSHM
+970 QQAGI
-975 RAPLTADPELWERA
+975 RVPLTADPELWERA

-998 LHTYGE
+998 LHTCGE
-1004 RGEPLPGMK
+1004 RGEPLPDMK
-1013 YLHQLPEGAD
+1013 YLHQIPEGAD
-1023 YTLPNPTVDMGKT
+1023 YVLPTPMVDMGKT
-1036 MPEEKP
+1036 MPEKKP
-1042 SFSPDPVDSLSEEE
+1042 SFSPDPVNSLSKEQDS
-1056 NNPVMGTVSFG
+1056 PVTGTVSFG
-1067 QARCENMEKRVFD
+1067 RSRCENVEKPVFD

-1092 AKYRLKKPE
+1092 AKYRLKKPG
-1101 EVSSSPLDEIV
+1101 VRSSSPLDYIV
-1112 QREWPEAWSE
+1112 QREWPPAWSE

>member
-1 MEILCG
+1 M
-7 QKHLS
+7 
-12 AQELWGK
+12 
-19 GKSIVTDFNSLIA
+19 TDFNSLIA
-32 EFGNQVREN
+32 EFGRQVREN
-41 LRFGEGEPE
+41 LRVGDGEPE

-59 LLKGFG
+59 LLQDFG
-65 ALHSMEVQ
+65 ALHSMKVV

-113 PGKNIDPDSFTKKS
+113 PGKNIDPASFTKKS

-156 KPVPTGSEKNDNAV
+156 EPVLTSTGYDAV
-170 NVSAGSVIIN
+170 HMHGSFSGHGT
-180 KKRVLFP
+180 L
-187 EKITWSAPANL
+187 SAPDAL
-198 ATLFLNFLRWVPAPI
+198 ATFFLNFLRWVPAPI
-213 TSADRLVETL
+213 TSADQLVETL

-229 LREEMLLGLD
+229 LREEMLLGLA
-239 AQEKTYKADQA
+239 AQEKTYKAEQA

-257 EDLLIPSKLV
+257 EDSVFPPPLV
-267 GLRDDWRDTLAPGT
+267 GLRKDWRDTLAPST

-300 ALSEGHNLSIESLST
+300 ALSENLDLSLETFST
-315 MANRLRSQH
+315 MAGRLRSQH

-329 ALGLLTEHLDEKS
+329 ALGLLTEHLDEES

-355 GAASWEYISGGKAD
+355 GAASWADISGGKSD

-375 EHFLSIYN
+375 EHFLKVYN

-406 VDDALRTYMGKEHG
+406 VDDALRTYLGKEHG

-442 MHKVAK
+442 MHQVAK

-484 LNQTLKELGA
+484 LNQTLKEMDA

-499 GLNLYVADTLYD
+499 GLNLYVADTLSD
-511 PYSRAKPM
+511 PYAKQRPVN
-519 SGNTLR
+519 GNTLR

-550 PYKDKAQG
+550 PYKDKAEG

-566 HRYKKKDEKE
+566 FRSPDVA
-576 KNSPILDDFRA
+576 SPILDDFRA
-587 PSMGG
+587 PGMGK
-592 YERVLKNLY
+592 YEYVLKNLY
-601 IYFWRWAFWKVFED
+601 VYFWRWAFWKVFED
-615 SFRVIES
+615 SFRALEGQ
-622 ESDNSQHA
+622 SDSAQRA

-635 ITPSSYLNGPGFAG
+635 ITADGYLHGPGFAG

-665 VTPEGYGPE
+665 VTPEGKRPPA
-674 KENAIFAIKTPVA
+674 KNAVFAIETPVSIA
-687 ISLFIRE
+687 LFLRE
-694 ENTDEERMA
+694 ENTDEETPA

-710 HGTFEEKMQAL
+710 HGTFAEKMQAL
-721 ANLEL
+721 ATLDL
-726 DGEEFM
+726 DGAGFE
-732 PVRSGWGNQFAP
+732 PVRSGWGDKFAP
-744 DSGKDW
+744 EAGGDWDSYPALPDFYA
-750 NSYLYMD
+750 SYFPG
-757 DLYSVSS
+757 VK
-764 SGIDPSRKW
+764 PNKTW
-773 VVAPS
+773 VYAPS
-778 QRILEERWSELTE
+778 ESVLQERWAELIE
-791 GNDLKIRANR
+791 GNDLEVRAER
-801 FKETPTAGI
+801 FKETSSTGI
-810 AKGKTPLLGND
+810 AVGKKPLPGND
-821 TFQGSKESLNDQIA
+821 TFQGSLESLNDQIT
-835 REVIPT
+835 REIIPDA
-841 VPNIV
+841 PNIV
-846 PIGYRSFDRQYIL
+846 PVGYRSFDRQYIL
-859 ADARLLDRPRPKLW
+859 ADSRLLHRASPDLW
-873 PYRIQNQIFIVEQ
+873 EHRVPGQIFIVEQ
-886 YARNP
+886 HAHYP
-891 KNGPG
+891 KAGPG
-896 LYFSSLI
+896 LYFSALI
-903 PDKNA
+903 PDMDA
-908 FKGSHG
+908 FNNRG
-914 GRCYPVFTT
+914 GRAHPALTV
-923 DGEPNLRTSV
+923 GGAPNLTEPTARI
-933 AQLLCE
+933 LRE
-939 RFGNDAPGN
+939 RFGDNAPGD

-960 EYVRT
+960 GYVRT
-965 FSKPL
+965 FDEPL
-970 ETSHM
+970 KQAGI
-975 RAPLTADPELWERA
+975 RVPLTADPELWERA

-1013 YLHQLPEGAD
+1013 YLHQIPEGAD
-1023 YTLPNPTVDMGKT
+1023 YTLPTPTVDMGRT
-1036 MPEEKP
+1036 MPEKKP
-1042 SFSPDPVDSLSEEE
+1042 SFSPDPVSSLSEEE
-1056 NNPVMGTVSFG
+1056 NNPVMGAVSFG
-1067 QARCENMEKRVFD
+1067 RARCENVEKRVFD
-1080 YTIGG
+1080 YTVGG

-1092 AKYRLKKPE
+1092 AKYRLKKP
-1101 EVSSSPLDEIV
+1101 VVRRSSSLNDIV
-1112 QREWPEAWSE
+1112 QREWSEAWSD

>member
-1 MEILCG
+1 M
-7 QKHLS
+7 
-12 AQELWGK
+12 
-19 GKSIVTDFNSLIA
+19 TDFNSLIA
-32 EFGNQVREN
+32 EFGRQVREN
-41 LRFGEGEPE
+41 LRVGDGEPE

-59 LLKGFG
+59 LLQDFG
-65 ALHSMEVQ
+65 ALHSMKVV

-85 GLVSE
+85 GLISE

-113 PGKNIDPDSFTKKS
+113 PGKNIDPASFTKKS

-156 KPVPTGSEKNDNAV
+156 EPVLTSTGYDAV
-170 NVSAGSVIIN
+170 HMHGSFSSHGT
-180 KKRVLFP
+180 L
-187 EKITWSAPANL
+187 SAPDAL
-198 ATLFLNFLRWVPAPI
+198 ATFFLNFLRWVPAPI
-213 TSADRLVETL
+213 KSADQLVETL

-229 LREEMLLGLD
+229 LREEMLLGL
-239 AQEKTYKADQA
+239 AVQEKTYKADQA

-257 EDLLIPSKLV
+257 EDFVIPPPLV
-267 GLRDDWRDTLAPGT
+267 GLRKDWRDTLAPST

-300 ALSEGHNLSIESLST
+300 ALSEGHDLSLETFST
-315 MANRLRSQH
+315 MAGRLRSQH

-342 SLYNALAVIVRVM
+342 SLYNALAVIVRVI
-355 GAASWEYISGGKAD
+355 GAASWVDISGGKSD

-375 EHFLSIYN
+375 EHFLKVYN

-406 VDDALRTYMGKEHG
+406 VDDALRTYLGKEHG

-442 MHKVAK
+442 MHKVAR

-484 LNQTLKELGA
+484 LNQTLREMGA
-494 DVPED
+494 EVPED
-499 GLNLYVADTLYD
+499 GLNLYVADTLGD
-511 PYSRAKPM
+511 PYAKQKPVN
-519 SGNTLR
+519 GNTLR

-550 PYKDKAQG
+550 PYKDKAEG

-566 HRYKKKDEKE
+566 FRSADVA
-576 KNSPILDDFRA
+576 SPILDDFRA
-587 PSMGG
+587 QGMGK
-592 YERVLKNLY
+592 YEYVLKNLY
-601 IYFWRWAFWKVFED
+601 VYFWRWAFWKVFED
-615 SFRVIES
+615 SFRALEGQPDS
-622 ESDNSQHA
+622 AQRA

-635 ITPSSYLNGPGFAG
+635 ITASGYLNGPGFAG

-665 VTPEGYGPE
+665 VTPEGKRPPA
-674 KENAIFAIKTPVA
+674 KNAVFAIETPVSIA
-687 ISLFIRE
+687 LFLRE
-694 ENTDEERMA
+694 ENTDEETPA

-710 HGTFEEKMQAL
+710 HGTFTEKMQAL
-721 ANLEL
+721 ATLDL
-726 DGEEFM
+726 DGAGFE
-732 PVRSGWGNQFAP
+732 PVRSGWGDKFAP
-744 DSGKDW
+744 EAGGDWDSYPELPDFYASCFPGVKP
-750 NSYLYMD
+750 N
-757 DLYSVSS
+757 
-764 SGIDPSRKW
+764 KTW
-773 VVAPS
+773 VYAPS
-778 QRILEERWSELTE
+778 ESVLQERWAELIE
-791 GNDLKIRANR
+791 GNDLEVRAER
-801 FKETPTAGI
+801 FKETSSTGI
-810 AKGKTPLLGND
+810 AVGKKPLLGSD
-821 TFQGSKESLNDQIA
+821 TFQGSLESLNDQIA
-835 REVIPT
+835 RELIPDA
-841 VPNIV
+841 PNIV
-846 PIGYRSFDRQYIL
+846 PVGYRSFDRQYIL
-859 ADARLLDRPRPKLW
+859 ADSRLLHRASPDLW
-873 PYRIQNQIFIVEQ
+873 EHRVSEQIFIVEQ
-886 YARNP
+886 HAHYP
-891 KNGPG
+891 KAGPG
-896 LYFSSLI
+896 LYFSALI
-903 PDKNA
+903 PDMHA
-908 FKGSHG
+908 FNNRG
-914 GRCYPVFTT
+914 GRAHPALTVGGASNLT
-923 DGEPNLRTSV
+923 EPAKQMLR
-933 AQLLCE
+933 E
-939 RFGNDAPGN
+939 RFGDNAPGD

-960 EYVRT
+960 GYVRT
-965 FSKPL
+965 FDEPL
-970 ETSHM
+970 QQAGI
-975 RAPLTADPELWERA
+975 RVPLTADPALWERA

-1013 YLHQLPEGAD
+1013 YLHQIPEGAD
-1023 YTLPNPTVDMGKT
+1023 YVLPTPTVDMGKT
-1036 MPEEKP
+1036 MPEKKP
-1042 SFSPDPVDSLSEEE
+1042 SFSPDPVDSLSEEQ
-1056 NNPVMGTVSFG
+1056 NIPVTGTVSFG
-1067 QARCENMEKRVFD
+1067 QARCENVEKRVFD
-1080 YTIGG
+1080 YTVGG

-1092 AKYRLKKPE
+1092 AKYRLKKP
-1101 EVSSSPLDEIV
+1101 VVRRSSSLNDIV

>member
-1 MEILCG
+1 M
-7 QKHLS
+7 
-12 AQELWGK
+12 
-19 GKSIVTDFNSLIA
+19 TDFNSLIA
-32 EFGNQVREN
+32 EFGRQVREN
-41 LRFGEGEPE
+41 LRVGDGEPE

-59 LLKGFG
+59 LLQDFG
-65 ALHSMEVQ
+65 ALHSMKVV

-85 GLVSE
+85 GLISE

-113 PGKNIDPDSFTKKS
+113 PGKNIDPASFGKKS
-127 HEYKQW
+127 HEYRQW

-156 KPVPTGSEKNDNAV
+156 EPVLTSTGYDAV
-170 NVSAGSVIIN
+170 HMHGSFSGHGT
-180 KKRVLFP
+180 L
-187 EKITWSAPANL
+187 SAPDAL
-198 ATLFLNFLRWVPAPI
+198 ATFFLNFLRWVPAPI
-213 TSADRLVETL
+213 KSADQLVETL

-229 LREEMLLGLD
+229 LREEMLLGLA

-257 EDLLIPSKLV
+257 EDFVIPPPLV
-267 GLRDDWRDTLAPGT
+267 GLRKDWRDTLAPST

-300 ALSEGHNLSIESLST
+300 ALSEGHDLSLETFST
-315 MANRLRSQH
+315 MAGRLRSQH

-355 GAASWEYISGGKAD
+355 DAASWADISGGKSD

-375 EHFLSIYN
+375 EHFLKVYN

-406 VDDALRTYMGKEHG
+406 VDDALRTYLGKEHG

-442 MHKVAK
+442 MHQVAK
-448 TESLAPA
+448 TESLSPA

-484 LNQTLKELGA
+484 LNQTLKEMGA

-499 GLNLYVADTLYD
+499 GLNLYVADTLSD
-511 PYSRAKPM
+511 PYAKQKPVN
-519 SGNTLR
+519 GNTLR

-550 PYKDKAQG
+550 PYKDKAEG

-566 HRYKKKDEKE
+566 FRSADVA
-576 KNSPILDDFRA
+576 SPILDDFRA
-587 PSMGG
+587 QGMGR
-592 YERVLKNLY
+592 YEYVLKNLY
-601 IYFWRWAFWKVFED
+601 VYFWRWAFWKVFED
-615 SFRVIES
+615 SFRALEG
-622 ESDNSQHA
+622 QHDRAQRA

-635 ITPSSYLNGPGFAG
+635 ITADGYLHGPGFAG

-665 VTPEGYGPE
+665 VTPEGKRPPA
-674 KENAIFAIKTPVA
+674 KNAVFAIETPVSIA
-687 ISLFIRE
+687 LFLRE
-694 ENTDEERMA
+694 ENTDEETPA

-710 HGTFEEKMQAL
+710 HGTFAEKMQAL
-721 ANLEL
+721 ATLDLE
-726 DGEEFM
+726 GAGFE
-732 PVRSGWGNQFAP
+732 PVRSGWGDKFAP
-744 DSGKDW
+744 EAGGDWDSYPELPDFYASCFPGVKP
-750 NSYLYMD
+750 N
-757 DLYSVSS
+757 
-764 SGIDPSRKW
+764 KTW
-773 VVAPS
+773 VYAPS
-778 QRILEERWSELTE
+778 ESVLQERWAELIE
-791 GNDLKIRANR
+791 GNDLEVRAER
-801 FKETPTAGI
+801 FKETGSTSISAG
-810 AKGKTPLLGND
+810 KKPLPGKE
-821 TFQGSKESLNDQIA
+821 TFQGSRESLNDQIA
-835 REVIPT
+835 RELIPDA
-841 VPNIV
+841 PNIV
-846 PIGYRSFDRQYIL
+846 PVGYRSFDRQYIL
-859 ADARLLDRPRPKLW
+859 ADSRLLERARPELW
-873 PYRIQNQIFIVEQ
+873 EHRVPGQIFIVEQ
-886 YARNP
+886 HAHYP
-891 KNGPG
+891 KAGPG
-896 LYFSSLI
+896 LYFSALI
-903 PDKNA
+903 PDMHA
-908 FKGSHG
+908 FNNRG
-914 GRCYPVFTT
+914 GRAHPALTIGGT
-923 DGEPNLRTSV
+923 PNLTEPAKQMLR
-933 AQLLCE
+933 E
-939 RFGNDAPGN
+939 RLGDNAPGD

-960 EYVRT
+960 GYVRT
-965 FSKPL
+965 FDEPL
-970 ETSHM
+970 QQAGI
-975 RAPLTADPELWERA
+975 RVPLTADPALWERA

-1023 YTLPNPTVDMGKT
+1023 YVLPTPTVDMGKT
-1036 MPEEKP
+1036 MPEKKP
-1042 SFSPDPVDSLSEEE
+1042 SFSPDPVNSLSEEQ
-1056 NNPVMGTVSFG
+1056 NIPVTGTVSFG
-1067 QARCENMEKRVFD
+1067 RARCENMEKRVFD
-1080 YTIGG
+1080 YTVGG

-1092 AKYRLKKPE
+1092 AKYRLKKPG
-1101 EVSSSPLDEIV
+1101 VRSSSPLDYIV
-1112 QREWPEAWSE
+1112 QREWPPAWSE

>member
-1 MEILCG
+1 M
-7 QKHLS
+7 
-12 AQELWGK
+12 
-19 GKSIVTDFNSLIA
+19 TDFNSLIA
-32 EFGNQVREN
+32 EFGRQVREN
-41 LRFGEGEPE
+41 LRVGEGEPE

-59 LLKGFG
+59 LLQDFG
-65 ALHSMEVQ
+65 ALHSMKVV

-113 PGKNIDPDSFTKKS
+113 PGKNIDPASFTKKS

-156 KPVPTGSEKNDNAV
+156 EPVLTSTGYDAV
-170 NVSAGSVIIN
+170 HMHGSFSGHGT
-180 KKRVLFP
+180 L
-187 EKITWSAPANL
+187 SAPDAL
-198 ATLFLNFLRWVPAPI
+198 ATFFLNFLRWVPAPI
-213 TSADRLVETL
+213 TSADQLVETL

-229 LREEMLLGLD
+229 LREEMLLGLA
-239 AQEKTYKADQA
+239 AQEKTYKAEQA

-257 EDLLIPSKLV
+257 EDSVFPPPLV
-267 GLRDDWRDTLAPGT
+267 GLRKDWRDTLAPST

-300 ALSEGHNLSIESLST
+300 ALSENLDLSLETFST
-315 MANRLRSQH
+315 MAGRLRSQH

-355 GAASWEYISGGKAD
+355 GAASWKYISGGKSD

-375 EHFLSIYN
+375 EHFLKVYN

-406 VDDALRTYMGKEHG
+406 VDDALRTYLGKEHG

-442 MHKVAK
+442 MHQVAK

-465 KNLYGFELQSGPFS
+465 NNLYGFELQSGPFS

-484 LNQTLKELGA
+484 LNQTLKEMGG

-499 GLNLYVADTLYD
+499 GLNLYVADTLSD
-511 PYSRAKPM
+511 PYAKQRPVN
-519 SGNTLR
+519 GNTLR

-550 PYKDKAQG
+550 PYKDKAEG

-566 HRYKKKDEKE
+566 FRSPDVA
-576 KNSPILDDFRA
+576 SPILDDFRA
-587 PSMGG
+587 PGMGK
-592 YERVLKNLY
+592 YEYVLKNLY
-601 IYFWRWAFWKVFED
+601 VYFWRWAFWKVFED
-615 SFRVIES
+615 SFRALKGQLDS
-622 ESDNSQHA
+622 TQRA

-635 ITPSSYLNGPGFAG
+635 ITADGYLHGPGFAG

-665 VTPEGYGPE
+665 VTPEGKRPPA
-674 KENAIFAIKTPVA
+674 KNAVFAIETPVSIA
-687 ISLFIRE
+687 LFLRE
-694 ENTDEERMA
+694 ENTDEETPA

-710 HGTFEEKMQAL
+710 HGTFAEKMQAL
-721 ANLEL
+721 AALDL
-726 DGEEFM
+726 DGAEFE
-732 PVRSGWGNQFAP
+732 PARSGWGDKFAP
-744 DSGKDW
+744 EAGGDWDSYPALPDF
-750 NSYLYMD
+750 YLD
-757 DLYSVSS
+757 HFP
-764 SGIDPSRKW
+764 GINPSRSWVYDPS
-773 VVAPS
+773 PS
-778 QRILEERWSELTE
+778 ILEERWAELIE
-791 GNDLKIRANR
+791 GNDLQVRAER
-801 FKETPTAGI
+801 FKETRDTTI
-810 AKGKTPLLGND
+810 SKGKKPLPGTD
-821 TFQGSKESLNDQIA
+821 TFQGSRESLNDQIA
-835 REVIPT
+835 RELIPDT
-841 VPNIV
+841 PNIV
-846 PIGYRSFDRQYIL
+846 PVGYRTFDRQYIL
-859 ADARLLDRPRPKLW
+859 ADSRLIHMPSPQLW
-873 PYRIQNQIFIVEQ
+873 GYRVPEQIFIVEQ
-886 YARNP
+886 HAHYP
-891 KNGPG
+891 KAGPG
-896 LYFSSLI
+896 LYFSYLI
-903 PDKNA
+903 PDKHTFNNR
-908 FKGSHG
+908 G
-914 GRCYPVFTT
+914 GRAHPVLNIGGT
-923 DGEPNLRTSV
+923 PNLTESA
-933 AQLLCE
+933 AQMLRE
-939 RFGNDAPGN
+939 RFGDNAPGN

-960 EYVRT
+960 GYVRT
-965 FSKPL
+965 FDEPL
-970 ETSHM
+970 QQAGI
-975 RAPLTADPELWERA
+975 RVPLTADPELWERA
-989 VQLGKQVVW
+989 VQLGKQIVW

-1023 YTLPNPTVDMGKT
+1023 YTLPTPTVDMGRT
-1036 MPEEKP
+1036 MPEKKP
-1042 SFSPDPVDSLSEEE
+1042 SFSPDPVNSLSEEQ
-1056 NNPVMGTVSFG
+1056 NSPVMGTVSFG
-1067 QARCENMEKRVFD
+1067 QARCENVEKRVFD
-1080 YTIGG
+1080 YTVGG

-1092 AKYRLKKPE
+1092 AKYRLKKP
-1101 EVSSSPLDEIV
+1101 VVRRSSSLNDIL

>member
-1 MEILCG
+1 M
-7 QKHLS
+7 
-12 AQELWGK
+12 
-19 GKSIVTDFNSLIA
+19 TDFNSLIA
-32 EFGNQVREN
+32 EFGRQVREN
-41 LRFGEGEPE
+41 LRVGDGEPE

-59 LLKGFG
+59 LLQDFG
-65 ALHSMEVQ
+65 ALHSMKVV

-90 GLVRPDYAIMVDG
+90 GLVRPDYSIMVDG

-113 PGKNIDPDSFTKKS
+113 PGKNIDPTSFTNKS

-156 KPVPTGSEKNDNAV
+156 EPVQTSSGYDAVHVDGSFT
-170 NVSAGSVIIN
+170 
-180 KKRVLFP
+180 KKGKSFVW
-187 EKITWSAPANL
+187 KGKWSAPDSLSA
-198 ATLFLNFLRWVPAPI
+198 LFLNFLRWVPSPI
-213 TSADRLVETL
+213 TSADQLVETL

-229 LREEMLLGLD
+229 LREEMLLGLS
-239 AQEKTYKADQA
+239 AQEKTYKAEQA
-250 KAKKKGE
+250 KAKEKGE
-257 EDLLIPSKLV
+257 EDFVFPPPLV
-267 GLRDDWRDTLAPGT
+267 GLRKDWRDTLAPST

-300 ALSEGHNLSIESLST
+300 ALSEKKELSVKTLSS
-315 MANRLRSQH
+315 MADHLRSKH

-329 ALGLLTEHLDEKS
+329 ALGLLTEHLDKKS
-342 SLYNALAVIVRVM
+342 SLYSALSVIIRVL
-355 GAASWEYISGGKAD
+355 ASASWDDISNGKSD

-375 EHFLSIYN
+375 EHFLKVYN

-406 VDDALRTYMGKEHG
+406 VDDALRTYLGKEHG

-484 LNQTLKELGA
+484 LNETLKEMGA
-494 DVPED
+494 DIPED
-499 GLNLYVADTLYD
+499 GLNLYVTDTLSD
-511 PYSRAKPM
+511 PYAKQKPLN
-519 SGNTLR
+519 GNTLR

-550 PYKDKAQG
+550 PYKDKAEG

-566 HRYKKKDEKE
+566 FRSPAVA
-576 KNSPILDDFRA
+576 SPILDDFRA
-587 PSMGG
+587 PGMGK
-592 YERVLKNLY
+592 YEYVLKNLY
-601 IYFWRWAFWKVFED
+601 VYFWRWAFWKVFED
-615 SFRVIES
+615 SFRALDGQPDS
-622 ESDNSQHA
+622 TQRA

-635 ITPSSYLNGPGFAG
+635 ITADGYLNGPGFAG

-665 VTPEGYGPE
+665 VTPEGKRPPA
-674 KENAIFAIKTPVA
+674 KNAVFAIETPVSIA
-687 ISLFIRE
+687 LFLRE
-694 ENTDEERMA
+694 ENTDEETPA

-710 HGTFEEKMQAL
+710 HGTFAEKMQAL
-721 ANLEL
+721 ATLDL
-726 DGEEFM
+726 DGAEFE
-732 PVRSGWGNQFAP
+732 PVRSGWGDKFAP
-744 DSGKDW
+744 EAGGDWDS
-750 NSYLYMD
+750 YPALP
-757 DLYSVSS
+757 DLYASYFP
-764 SGIDPSRKW
+764 GIKPNKTW
-773 VVAPS
+773 VYAPS
-778 QRILEERWSELTE
+778 ESVLQERWAELIE
-791 GNDLKIRANR
+791 GNDLEVRAER
-801 FKETPTAGI
+801 FKETRDTKI
-810 AKGKTPLLGND
+810 TEGKKPLPGND
-821 TFQGSKESLNDQIA
+821 TFLGSLESLNDQIA
-835 REVIPT
+835 RELIPDT
-841 VPNIV
+841 PNIV
-846 PIGYRSFDRQYIL
+846 QVGYRSFDRQYIL
-859 ADARLLDRPRPKLW
+859 ADSRLLHMPSPKLW
-873 PYRIQNQIFIVEQ
+873 EHRVSEQIFIVEQ
-886 YARNP
+886 HAHYP
-891 KNGPG
+891 KAGPG
-896 LYFSSLI
+896 LYFSALI
-903 PDKNA
+903 PDMHA
-908 FKGSHG
+908 FNNRG
-914 GRCYPVFTT
+914 GRAHPALTIGGT
-923 DGEPNLRTSV
+923 PNLTGPA
-933 AQLLCE
+933 AQMLRE
-939 RFGNDAPGN
+939 RFGDNAPGD

-960 EYVRT
+960 GYVRT
-965 FSKPL
+965 FDEPL
-970 ETSHM
+970 QQAGI
-975 RAPLTADPELWERA
+975 RVPLTADPALWERA

-1013 YLHQLPEGAD
+1013 YLHQIPEGAD
-1023 YTLPNPTVDMGKT
+1023 YVLPTPTVDMGKT
-1036 MPEEKP
+1036 MPEKKP
-1042 SFSPDPVDSLSEEE
+1042 SFSLDPVGSLSEEE
-1056 NNPVMGTVSFG
+1056 NIPVTGTVSFG
-1067 QARCENMEKRVFD
+1067 QARCENVEKRVFD

-1092 AKYRLKKPE
+1092 AKYRLKKP
-1101 EVSSSPLDEIV
+1101 VVRRSSSLNDIV

-1128 YTLTHLVHLEPAQEK
+1128 YTLTHLVHMEPAQEK

>member
-1 MEILCG
+1 M
-7 QKHLS
+7 
-12 AQELWGK
+12 
-19 GKSIVTDFNSLIA
+19 TDFNSLIA
-32 EFGNQVREN
+32 EFGRQVREN
-41 LRFGEGEPE
+41 LRVGEGEPE

-59 LLKGFG
+59 LLQDFG
-65 ALHSMEVQ
+65 ALHSMKVV

-90 GLVRPDYAIMVDG
+90 GLVRPDYAITVDG

-113 PGKNIDPDSFTKKS
+113 PGKNIDPASFGKKS
-127 HEYKQW
+127 HEYRQW

-156 KPVPTGSEKNDNAV
+156 EPVLTPTGFDMVHV
-170 NVSAGSVIIN
+170 NGSFSGHST
-180 KKRVLFP
+180 L
-187 EKITWSAPANL
+187 SAPDAL
-198 ATLFLNFLRWVPAPI
+198 ATFFLNFLRWVPAPI
-213 TSADRLVETL
+213 KSADQLVETL

-229 LREEMLLGLD
+229 LREEMLLGLS
-239 AQEKTYKADQA
+239 AQEKTYKAEQA

-257 EDLLIPSKLV
+257 EDPVYPPPLV
-267 GLRDDWRDTLAPGT
+267 GLRKDWRDTLAPST

-300 ALSEGHNLSIESLST
+300 ALSEKLDLSLETFST
-315 MANRLRSQH
+315 MAGRLRSQH

-329 ALGLLTEHLDEKS
+329 ALSLLTDYLDEKS

-355 GAASWEYISGGKAD
+355 DAASWADISGGKSD

-375 EHFLSIYN
+375 EHFLKVYN

-406 VDDALRTYMGKEHG
+406 VDDALRTYLGKEHG

-442 MHKVAK
+442 MHQVAK
-448 TESLAPA
+448 TESLSPA

-484 LNQTLKELGA
+484 LNETLKEMGA
-494 DVPED
+494 EVPED
-499 GLNLYVADTLYD
+499 GLNLYVADTLSD
-511 PYSRAKPM
+511 PYAKQKPVN
-519 SGNTLR
+519 GNTLR

-550 PYKDKAQG
+550 PYKDKAEG

-566 HRYKKKDEKE
+566 FRSADVA
-576 KNSPILDDFRA
+576 SPILDDFRA
-587 PSMGG
+587 PGMGR
-592 YERVLKNLY
+592 YEYVLKNLY
-601 IYFWRWAFWKVFED
+601 VYFWRWAFWKVFED
-615 SFRVIES
+615 SFRALES
-622 ESDNSQHA
+622 QPDSAQRA

-635 ITPSSYLNGPGFAG
+635 ITADGYLHGPGFMG

-665 VTPEGYGPE
+665 VTPEGKRPPA
-674 KENAIFAIKTPVA
+674 KNAVFAIETPVSIA
-687 ISLFIRE
+687 LFLRE
-694 ENTDEERMA
+694 EKTDEETPA

-710 HGTFEEKMQAL
+710 HGTFAEKMQAL
-721 ANLEL
+721 SALDL
-726 DGEEFM
+726 DGAEFE
-732 PVRSGWGNQFAP
+732 PVRSGWGDKFAP
-744 DSGKDW
+744 EAGGDWDSYPELPDFYASCFPGVKP
-750 NSYLYMD
+750 N
-757 DLYSVSS
+757 
-764 SGIDPSRKW
+764 KTW
-773 VVAPS
+773 VYAPS
-778 QRILEERWSELTE
+778 ESVLQERWAELIE
-791 GNDLKIRANR
+791 GNDLQLRAER
-801 FKETPTAGI
+801 FKETSSTGI
-810 AKGKTPLLGND
+810 ALGKKPLPCQD
-821 TFQGSKESLNDQIA
+821 TFQGSLESLNEQIA
-835 REVIPT
+835 REFIPDT
-841 VPNIV
+841 PNIV
-846 PIGYRSFDRQYIL
+846 QVGYRSFDRQYIL
-859 ADARLLDRPRPKLW
+859 ADSRLLHRASPDLW
-873 PYRIQNQIFIVEQ
+873 EHRVPGQIFIVEQ
-886 YARNP
+886 HAHYP
-891 KNGPG
+891 KAGPG
-896 LYFSSLI
+896 LYFSALI
-903 PDKNA
+903 PDMDA
-908 FKGSHG
+908 FKGSEG
-914 GRCYPVFTT
+914 GRAHPTLTT
-923 DGEPNLRTSV
+923 DSTPNLTESAEQMLR
-933 AQLLCE
+933 E
-939 RFGNDAPGN
+939 RFGNNAPGD

-960 EYVRT
+960 GYVRT
-965 FSKPL
+965 FDEPL
-970 ETSHM
+970 QQAGIRVS
-975 RAPLTADPELWERA
+975 LTADPELWERA

-1023 YTLPNPTVDMGKT
+1023 YTLPTPTVDMGKT
-1036 MPEEKP
+1036 MPEKKP
-1042 SFSPDPVDSLSEEE
+1042 SFSPDPVDSLSKEE

-1067 QARCENMEKRVFD
+1067 RARCENVEKRVFD

-1092 AKYRLKKPE
+1092 AKYRLKKP
-1101 EVSSSPLDEIV
+1101 VVRRSSSLNDIV

>member
-1 MEILCG
+1 M
-7 QKHLS
+7 
-12 AQELWGK
+12 
-19 GKSIVTDFNSLIA
+19 TDFNSLIA
-32 EFGNQVREN
+32 EFGRQVREN
-41 LRFGEGEPE
+41 LRVGEGEPE

-59 LLKGFG
+59 LLQDFG
-65 ALHSMEVQ
+65 ALHSMKVV

-113 PGKNIDPDSFTKKS
+113 PGKNIDPASFTKKS
-127 HEYKQW
+127 HEYRQW

-156 KPVPTGSEKNDNAV
+156 EPVLTSTGYDAV
-170 NVSAGSVIIN
+170 HMHGSFSGHGT
-180 KKRVLFP
+180 L
-187 EKITWSAPANL
+187 SAPDAL
-198 ATLFLNFLRWVPAPI
+198 ATFFLNFLRWVPAPI
-213 TSADRLVETL
+213 KSADQLVETL

-229 LREEMLLGLD
+229 LREEMLLGL
-239 AQEKTYKADQA
+239 AVQEKTYKADQA

-257 EDLLIPSKLV
+257 EDFVIPPPLV
-267 GLRDDWRDTLAPGT
+267 GLRKDWRDTLAPST

-300 ALSEGHNLSIESLST
+300 ALSEGHELSLETFST
-315 MANRLRSQH
+315 MAGRLRSQH

-342 SLYNALAVIVRVM
+342 SLYNALAVIVRVV
-355 GAASWEYISGGKAD
+355 GAASWEYISGGKSD

-375 EHFLSIYN
+375 EHFLKVYN

-406 VDDALRTYMGKEHG
+406 VDDALRTYLGKEHG

-494 DVPED
+494 DIPED
-499 GLNLYVADTLYD
+499 GLNLYVADTLSD
-511 PYSRAKPM
+511 PYAKQKPVN
-519 SGNTLR
+519 GNTLR

-550 PYKDKAQG
+550 PYKDKAEG

-566 HRYKKKDEKE
+566 FRSPEVA
-576 KNSPILDDFRA
+576 SPILDDFRA
-587 PSMGG
+587 PGMGR
-592 YERVLKNLY
+592 YEYVLKNLY
-601 IYFWRWAFWKVFED
+601 VYFWRWAFWKVFED
-615 SFRVIES
+615 SFRALEGQS
-622 ESDNSQHA
+622 NSAQRA

-635 ITPSSYLNGPGFAG
+635 ITADGYLHGPGFAG

-654 RRSSSRGWIIN
+654 RSSSSRGWIIN
-665 VTPEGYGPE
+665 VTPEGKRPPA
-674 KENAIFAIKTPVA
+674 KNAVFAIETPVSIA
-687 ISLFIRE
+687 LFLRE
-694 ENTDEERMA
+694 ENTDEETPA

-710 HGTFEEKMQAL
+710 HGTFAEKMQAL
-721 ANLEL
+721 AAL
-726 DGEEFM
+726 DLDSAEFE
-732 PVRSGWGNQFAP
+732 PVRSGWGDKFAP
-744 DSGKDW
+744 EAGGDWDSYPEIPDFYASFFPGVKP
-750 NSYLYMD
+750 N
-757 DLYSVSS
+757 
-764 SGIDPSRKW
+764 KTW
-773 VVAPS
+773 VYAPS
-778 QRILEERWSELTE
+778 ESVLQERWAELIE
-791 GNDLKIRANR
+791 GTDLKVRAER
-801 FKETPTAGI
+801 FKETSSTGI
-810 AKGKTPLLGND
+810 ALGKKPLPGKD
-821 TFQGSKESLNDQIA
+821 TFKGSLESLNDQIA
-835 REVIPT
+835 REIIPDT
-841 VPNIV
+841 PNIV
-846 PIGYRSFDRQYIL
+846 PVGYRSFDRQYIL
-859 ADARLLDRPRPKLW
+859 ADSRLLHRASPDLW
-873 PYRIQNQIFIVEQ
+873 EHRVPEQIFIVEQ
-886 YARNP
+886 HARHP
-891 KNGPG
+891 QAGPG
-896 LYFSSLI
+896 LYFDALI
-903 PDKNA
+903 PDMNA
-908 FKGSHG
+908 FNNRG
-914 GRCYPVFTT
+914 GRAHPALTI
-923 DGEPNLRTSV
+923 GGAPNLTESA
-933 AQLLCE
+933 AQMLRE
-939 RFGNDAPGN
+939 RFGNNAPGD

-960 EYVRT
+960 GYVRT
-965 FSKPL
+965 FDEPL
-970 ETSHM
+970 QQAGI
-975 RAPLTADPELWERA
+975 RVPLTADPALWERA

-1004 RGEPLPGMK
+1004 RGEPLPGIK
-1013 YLHQLPEGAD
+1013 YLHQIPEGAD
-1023 YTLPNPTVDMGKT
+1023 YVLPTPTVDMGKT
-1036 MPEEKP
+1036 MPEKKP
-1042 SFSPDPVDSLSEEE
+1042 SFSPDPVDSLSAKE
-1056 NNPVMGTVSFG
+1056 NSPVMGTVSFG
-1067 QARCENMEKRVFD
+1067 RARCENVEKRVFD

-1092 AKYRLKKPE
+1092 AKYRLKKP
-1101 EVSSSPLDEIV
+1101 VVRRSSSLNDIV

>member
-1 MEILCG
+1 M
-7 QKHLS
+7 
-12 AQELWGK
+12 
-19 GKSIVTDFNSLIA
+19 
-32 EFGNQVREN
+32 
-41 LRFGEGEPE
+41 
-50 AQLTNPVAT
+50 
-59 LLKGFG
+59 
-65 ALHSMEVQ
+65 
-73 TVRET
+73 
-78 SLKTAGG
+78 
-85 GLVSE
+85 
-90 GLVRPDYAIMVDG
+90 RPDYAITVDG

-113 PGKNIDPDSFTKKS
+113 PGKNIDPASFAKKS

-156 KPVPTGSEKNDNAV
+156 EPVLTSTGYDAV
-170 NVSAGSVIIN
+170 HMHGSFSGHGT
-180 KKRVLFP
+180 L
-187 EKITWSAPANL
+187 SAPDAL
-198 ATLFLNFLRWVPAPI
+198 ATFFLNFLRWVPAPI
-213 TSADRLVETL
+213 TSADQLVETL

-229 LREEMLLGLD
+229 LREEMLLGLA

-257 EDLLIPSKLV
+257 EDFVIPPPLV
-267 GLRDDWRDTLAPGT
+267 GLRKDWRDTLAPST

-300 ALSEGHNLSIESLST
+300 ALSEGHDLSLETFST
-315 MANRLRSQH
+315 MAGRLRSQH

-355 GAASWEYISGGKAD
+355 GAASWADISGGKSD

-375 EHFLSIYN
+375 EHFLKVYN

-406 VDDALRTYMGKEHG
+406 VDDALRTYLGKEHG

-442 MHKVAK
+442 MHQVAK

-465 KNLYGFELQSGPFS
+465 NNLYGFELQSGPFS

-484 LNQTLKELGA
+484 LNQTLKEMGG

-499 GLNLYVADTLYD
+499 GLNLYVADTLSD
-511 PYSRAKPM
+511 PYAKQKPVN
-519 SGNTLR
+519 GNTLR

-550 PYKDKAQG
+550 PYKDKAEG

-566 HRYKKKDEKE
+566 FRSPDIA
-576 KNSPILDDFRA
+576 SPILDDFRA
-587 PSMGG
+587 PGMGK
-592 YERVLKNLY
+592 YEYVLKNLY
-601 IYFWRWAFWKVFED
+601 VYFWRWAFWKVFED
-615 SFRVIES
+615 SFRALEGQPDS
-622 ESDNSQHA
+622 AQRA

-635 ITPSSYLNGPGFAG
+635 ITASGYLNGPGFAG

-665 VTPEGYGPE
+665 VTPEGKRPPA
-674 KENAIFAIKTPVA
+674 KNAVFAIETPVSIA
-687 ISLFIRE
+687 LFLRE
-694 ENTDEERMA
+694 EDTNEQVPA

-710 HGTFEEKMQAL
+710 HGTLTEKLQAL
-721 ANLEL
+721 ASLNL
-726 DGEEFM
+726 DGAGFE
-732 PVRSGWGNQFAP
+732 PVRSGWGDKFAP
-744 DSGKDW
+744 EAGGDWDSYPALPDFYASCFPGVKP
-750 NSYLYMD
+750 N
-757 DLYSVSS
+757 
-764 SGIDPSRKW
+764 KTW
-773 VVAPS
+773 VYAPS
-778 QRILEERWSELTE
+778 ESVLQERWAELIE
-791 GNDLKIRANR
+791 GNDLEVRAER
-801 FKETPTAGI
+801 FKETRDTKI
-810 AKGKTPLLGND
+810 TEGKKPLPGKD
-821 TFQGSKESLNDQIA
+821 TFQGSLESLNDQIA
-835 REVIPT
+835 REFIPDT
-841 VPNIV
+841 PNIV
-846 PIGYRSFDRQYIL
+846 PVGYRSFDQQYIL
-859 ADARLLDRPRPKLW
+859 ADARLADMPRPQLW
-873 PYRIQNQIFIVEQ
+873 EHRVSEQIFIVEQ
-886 YARNP
+886 HAHYP
-891 KNGPG
+891 KAGPG
-896 LYFSSLI
+896 LYFSALI
-903 PDKNA
+903 PDMDA
-908 FKGSHG
+908 FKGSEG
-914 GRCYPVFTT
+914 GRAHPTLTT
-923 DGEPNLRTSV
+923 GGTPNLTEFATQMLR
-933 AQLLCE
+933 E
-939 RFGNDAPGN
+939 RFGDNAPGD

-960 EYVRT
+960 GYVRT
-965 FSKPL
+965 FDEPL
-970 ETSHM
+970 QQAGI
-975 RAPLTADPELWERA
+975 RVPLTADPALWERA

-1023 YTLPNPTVDMGKT
+1023 YTLPTPTVDMGRT
-1036 MPEEKP
+1036 MPEKKP
-1042 SFSPDPVDSLSEEE
+1042 SFSPDPVNSLSEEQ
-1056 NNPVMGTVSFG
+1056 NSPVMGTVSFG
-1067 QARCENMEKRVFD
+1067 QARCENVEKRVFD
-1080 YTIGG
+1080 YTVGG

-1092 AKYRLKKPE
+1092 AKYRLKKP
-1101 EVSSSPLDEIV
+1101 VVRRSSSLNDIV

>member
-1 MEILCG
+1 M
-7 QKHLS
+7 
-12 AQELWGK
+12 
-19 GKSIVTDFNSLIA
+19 TDFNSLIA
-32 EFGNQVREN
+32 EFGRQVREN
-41 LRFGEGEPE
+41 LRVGEGEPE

-59 LLKGFG
+59 LLQDFG
-65 ALHSMEVQ
+65 ALHSMKVV

-113 PGKNIDPDSFTKKS
+113 PGKNIDPASFTKKS

-156 KPVPTGSEKNDNAV
+156 EPVLTSTGYDAV
-170 NVSAGSVIIN
+170 HVHGSFSGHGT
-180 KKRVLFP
+180 L
-187 EKITWSAPANL
+187 SAPDAL
-198 ATLFLNFLRWVPAPI
+198 ATFFLNFLRWVPAPI
-213 TSADRLVETL
+213 TSADQLVETL

-229 LREEMLLGLD
+229 LREEMLLGLA
-239 AQEKTYKADQA
+239 AQEKTYKAEQA

-257 EDLLIPSKLV
+257 EDFVIPPPLV
-267 GLRDDWRDTLAPGT
+267 GLRKDWRDTLAPST

-300 ALSEGHNLSIESLST
+300 ALSEGHDLSLETFST
-315 MANRLRSQH
+315 MAGRLRSQH

-355 GAASWEYISGGKAD
+355 GAASWADISGGKSD

-375 EHFLSIYN
+375 EHFLKVYN

-406 VDDALRTYMGKEHG
+406 VDDALRTYLGKEHG

-442 MHKVAK
+442 MHQVAK

-484 LNQTLKELGA
+484 LNQTLKEMGG

-499 GLNLYVADTLYD
+499 GLNLYVADTLSD
-511 PYSRAKPM
+511 PYAKQKPVN
-519 SGNTLR
+519 GNTLR

-550 PYKDKAQG
+550 PYKDKAEG

-566 HRYKKKDEKE
+566 FRSPDVA
-576 KNSPILDDFRA
+576 SPILDDFRA
-587 PSMGG
+587 QGMGK
-592 YERVLKNLY
+592 YEYVLKNLY
-601 IYFWRWAFWKVFED
+601 VYFWRWAFWKVFED
-615 SFRVIES
+615 SFRALDGQPDS
-622 ESDNSQHA
+622 TQRA

-635 ITPSSYLNGPGFAG
+635 ITADGYLNGPGFAG

-654 RRSSSRGWIIN
+654 RRSASRGWIIN
-665 VTPEGYGPE
+665 VTPEGLRPPA
-674 KENAIFAIKTPVA
+674 KNAVFAIETPVSIA
-687 ISLFIRE
+687 LFLRE
-694 ENTDEERMA
+694 ENTDEETPA

-710 HGTFEEKMQAL
+710 HGTFTEKMQDLAAL
-721 ANLEL
+721 DL
-726 DGEEFM
+726 DSAEFE
-732 PVRSGWGNQFAP
+732 PARSGWGDKFAP
-744 DSGKDW
+744 EAGGDWDSYPELPDFYASCFPGVKP
-750 NSYLYMD
+750 N
-757 DLYSVSS
+757 
-764 SGIDPSRKW
+764 KTW
-773 VVAPS
+773 VYAPS
-778 QRILEERWSELTE
+778 ESVLQERWAELIE
-791 GNDLKIRANR
+791 GNDLEVRAER
-801 FKETPTAGI
+801 FKETRDTKI
-810 AKGKTPLLGND
+810 TEGKKPLPGSD
-821 TFQGSKESLNDQIA
+821 TFQGSLESLNDQIA
-835 REVIPT
+835 REFIPDT
-841 VPNIV
+841 PNIV
-846 PIGYRSFDRQYIL
+846 QIGYRSFDRQYIL
-859 ADARLLDRPRPKLW
+859 ADARLADMPRPKLW
-873 PYRIQNQIFIVEQ
+873 EHRVPGQIFIVEQ
-886 YARNP
+886 HSRHP
-891 KNGPG
+891 KAGPG
-896 LYFSSLI
+896 LYISSLI
-903 PDKNA
+903 PDMNS
-908 FKGSHG
+908 FKGSEG
-914 GRCYPVFTT
+914 GRTHPTLT
-923 DGEPNLRTSV
+923 IGGTPNLTESA
-933 AQLLCE
+933 AQMLRE
-939 RFGNDAPGN
+939 RFGDNAPGD

-960 EYVRT
+960 GYVRT
-965 FSKPL
+965 FDEPL
-970 ETSHM
+970 QQAGI
-975 RAPLTADPELWERA
+975 RVPLTADPELWERA

-1013 YLHQLPEGAD
+1013 YLHQLPKDAD

-1036 MPEEKP
+1036 MPEKKP
-1042 SFSPDPVDSLSEEE
+1042 SFSPDPVTGSLSEEQ
-1056 NNPVMGTVSFG
+1056 NIPVTGTVSFG
-1067 QARCENMEKRVFD
+1067 RARCENVEKRVFD

-1092 AKYRLKKPE
+1092 AKYRLKKPI
-1101 EVSSSPLDEIV
+1101 VRQSSPLDEIV